1 MISHGVEKYYDLKLF
16 IIIMMNSNDSKIFL
30 LMAYVENKNQTSN
43 LKNQNKIYL
52 GEKCILIIT
61 SP

>member
-16 IIIMMNSNDSKIFL
+16 IIIMMNSNDSKTFL
-30 LMAYVENKNQTSN
+30 SMAYVENKNQTSN